1 MPAPVLGLALV
12 GPCWRRADGSALMAW
27 AIELIITSLVKGL
40 LAQRRFR

>member
-12 GPCWRRADGSALMAW
+12 GPCWRRADGA